1 MVIYNDD
8 PMSLA
13 GTDKYQLVTN
23 FIVYPGYYEEGDKQH
38 GLDRYRTVKEELE
51 KKEAGLLKM
60 MKTP

>member
-51 KKEAGLLKM
+51 KKRRAC
-60 MKTP
+60 